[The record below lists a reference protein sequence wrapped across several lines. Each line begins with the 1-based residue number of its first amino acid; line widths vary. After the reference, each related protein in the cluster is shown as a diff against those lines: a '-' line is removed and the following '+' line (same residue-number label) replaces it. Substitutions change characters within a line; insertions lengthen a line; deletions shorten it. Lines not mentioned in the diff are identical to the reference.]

1 VHHISLEGTTLST
14 SVLADWEDTGWARQ
28 ILMDPEVGHKKA
40 AEALVFNGVETSE
53 TSVRRWRNKNGY
65 LKANYIEPGRK
76 GLHTEPEQGD
86 PEAVA
91 EDTEEE
97 SLQEQI
103 ESLKADNRRLFKAY
117 SKAKARGDEYIDAV
131 YRAATDAATYVG
143 ESTITPPIAD
153 LRQRPEEVA
162 LWHLTDWQ
170 GGKRTE
176 TYDRMIM
183 HQRIENYVAKAAA
196 ITDIQRADHPVKK
209 GVLLFTGDMVEGV
222 SIFPGQVWELDGT
235 LYEQMFDVADLM
247 IWTIKQALHIYET
260 VEVVAEYGN
269 HGRLGRKG
277 DGIKASD
284 NVDRMVYNI
293 VRQRLAHEG
302 RLTKFQTSGDWYQ
315 HFTIGNYSAMAIH
328 GDEIKSFGG
337 NIPAY
342 GILRKA
348 NQWASGVLPAFR
360 DLYIG
365 HYHQSMQLQ
374 LANGGSVF
382 MTGSPESDNIYAH
395 EFVAATGD
403 PSQRLHF
410 INPEKGRVTSE
421 YRIWL

>member
-1 VHHISLEGTTLST
+1 MVDAEW
-14 SVLADWEDTGWARQ
+14 VQQ
-28 ILMDPEVGHKKA
+28 ILMDPNVGHQA
-40 AEALVFNGVETSE
+40 AADDLVFNGVETSE
-53 TSVRRWRNKNGY
+53 TAVRRWR
-65 LKANYIEPGRK
+65 KANEYKRAILVEPGRK
-76 GLHTEPEQGD
+76 TLHTEPEQGD

-91 EDTEEE
+91 EDTEEVGQE
-97 SLQEQI
+97 ERIASLE
-103 ESLKADNRRLFKAY
+103 ADNRRLFAAY
-117 SKAKARGDEYIDAV
+117 KKAKARGDEYIEAV
-131 YRAATDAATYVG
+131 YRAATDAAQYVG
-143 ESTITPPIAD
+143 QRDVTPPLAD
-153 LRQRPEEVA
+153 TRMKPTEVA

-176 TYDRMIM
+176 TYDREIM
-183 HQRIENYVAKAAA
+183 HRRIEKYVEKATE
-196 ITDIQRADHPVKK
+196 ITDIQRADHPVKH

-247 IWTIKQALHIYET
+247 IWTITQALHTYET

-293 VRQRLAHEG
+293 VKQRLAHEP

-348 NQWASGVLPAFR
+348 NQWASGVLPSFR

-365 HYHQSMQLQ
+365 HYHQAMQLQ
-374 LANGGSVF
+374 MANGGSVF

-410 INPEKGRVTSE
+410 IHPEKGRVTSE
-421 YRIWL
+421 HRIWL

>member
-1 VHHISLEGTTLST
+1 VRAILQGSAAHSLAASELVRLGVSTT
-14 SVLADWEDTGWARQ
+14 
-28 ILMDPEVGHKKA
+28 
-40 AEALVFNGVETSE
+40 E
-53 TSVRRWRNKNGY
+53 TSVRRWRG
-65 LKANYIEPGRK
+65 ANNWERPNVQP
-76 GLHTEPEQGD
+76 LHTQPEEGEN
-86 PEAVA
+86 EAVA
-91 EDTEEE
+91 DGEAADP
-97 SLQEQI
+97 QERI
-103 ESLKADNRRLFKAY
+103 ATLEADNRRLFAAY
-117 SKAKARGDEYIDAV
+117 KKAKARGDEYIDAV
-131 YRAATDAATYVG
+131 YRAATDAARYVG
-143 ESTITPPIAD
+143 ETPYTGPDVYRTRIGV
-153 LRQRPEEVA
+153 PEVA

-170 GGKRTE
+170 GGKQTE
-176 TYDRMIM
+176 TYDRQIM
-183 HQRIENYVAKAAA
+183 RRRVEKYIDKAHA
-196 ITDIQRADHPVKK
+196 ITEIQRADHPVDEA
-209 GVLLFTGDMVEGV
+209 VLLFTGDMVEGV
-222 SIFPGQVWELDGT
+222 GIFPGQVWELDGT

-247 IWTIKQALHIYET
+247 LYTIRRALSMYEE
-260 VEVVAEYGN
+260 VQVVAEYGN

-293 VRQRLAHEG
+293 VRERLAEEP
-302 RLTKFQTSGDWYQ
+302 RLSKFQTSGDWYQ
-315 HFTIGNYSAMAIH
+315 HFTIGNYKAMAIH

-348 NQWASGVLPAFR
+348 NQWASGVLPEFR

-365 HYHQSMQLQ
+365 HYHQAMQLQ

-421 YRIWL
+421 YRVWL

>member
-1 VHHISLEGTTLST
+1 MSALTDST
-14 SVLADWEDTGWARQ
+14 DVEWVRE
-28 ILMDPEVGHKKA
+28 ILMDPEVGHEA
-40 AEALVFNGVETSE
+40 AAADLVFNGIETSE
-53 TSVRRWRNKNGY
+53 SSVRRWRKANGY
-65 LKANYIEPGRK
+65 KRSVLVPLDKTPKRLNTQPVEGEA
-76 GLHTEPEQGD
+76 
-86 PEAVA
+86 EAVA
-91 EDTEEE
+91 ANEELRE
-97 SLQEQI
+97 RIVSLEG
-103 ESLKADNRRLFKAY
+103 DNRRLFQQFT
-117 SKAKARGDEYIDAV
+117 KAKARGDEYIEAV
-131 YRAATDAATYVG
+131 YRAARDAAQFVG
-143 ESTITPPIAD
+143 ATPVTPPKAD
-153 LRQRPEEVA
+153 KRTKASEVA

-170 GGKRTE
+170 GGKKTI
-176 TYDRMIM
+176 TYDRTIM
-183 HQRIENYVAKAAA
+183 RTRVMRYVEKAHE
-196 ITDIQRADHPVKK
+196 ITEIQRADHPVRK

-235 LYEQMFDVADLM
+235 LYEQMFDVSDLM
-247 IWTIKQALHIYET
+247 IWTIKQALQIYDE

-269 HGRLGRKG
+269 HGRLGKKS

-293 VRQRLAHEG
+293 VRERLAHEG
-302 RLTKFQTSGDWYQ
+302 RLKKFQTSGDWYQ
-315 HFTIGNYSAMAIH
+315 NFSIGNYKAMAIH

-348 NQWASGVLPAFR
+348 NQWASGVLPTFR

-374 LANGGSVF
+374 LANGGSVY
-382 MTGSPESDNIYAH
+382 MTGSPESDNVYAH

-410 INPEKGRVTSE
+410 VHPVKGRVTSE
-421 YRIWL
+421 HRIWL

>member
-1 VHHISLEGTTLST
+1 MSTLAEYIE
-14 SVLADWEDTGWARQ
+14 VAWVRE
-28 ILMDPEVGHKKA
+28 ILMDPNVGHQA
-40 AEALVFNGVETSE
+40 ASDDLNFNGVDTSE
-53 TSVRRWRNKNGY
+53 TAVRRWRKANGY
-65 LKANYIEPGRK
+65 KRAILVEPGK
-76 GLHTEPEQGD
+76 EKALHTLPEEGTA
-86 PEAVA
+86 EAVA
-91 EDTEEE
+91 ENE
-97 SLQEQI
+97 EQI
-103 ESLKADNRRLFKAY
+103 ERIQSLEADNRRLFAQYK
-117 SKAKARGDEYIDAV
+117 KAKARGDEYVEAV
-131 YRAATDAATYVG
+131 YRAARDAAQYVG
-143 ESTITPPIAD
+143 ATEVEPPVVD
-153 LRQRPEEVA
+153 RRPNAPEVA

-170 GGKRTE
+170 GGKKTE
-176 TYDRMIM
+176 TYDRTIM
-183 HQRIENYVAKAAA
+183 RTRIMRYVEKANE

-247 IWTIKQALHIYET
+247 IWTIKQALHTYET

-293 VRQRLAHEG
+293 VRQRLADET
-302 RLTKFQTSGDWYQ
+302 RLTKFQTDGGWYQ
-315 HFTIGNYSAMAIH
+315 NFSIGNYKAMAIH

-348 NQWASGVLPAFR
+348 NQWASGVLPSFR

-421 YRIWL
+421 YRVWL

>member
-1 VHHISLEGTTLST
+1 MGRHDLST
-14 SVLADWEDTGWARQ
+14 LPRIAEETDWVRDILLGSAGHLDT
-28 ILMDPEVGHKKA
+28 V
-40 AEALVFNGVETSE
+40 AELRRLGVITSD
-53 TSVRRWRNKNGY
+53 TAVRRWRSANGW
-65 LKANYIEPGRK
+65 ARPG
-76 GLHTEPEQGD
+76 GLHTQPEEGD
-86 PEAVA
+86 GQAVA
-91 EDTEEE
+91 EEGDEEMAE
-97 SLQEQI
+97 RIASLE
-103 ESLKADNRRLFKAY
+103 ADNRRLFAQYK
-117 SKAKARGDEYIDAV
+117 KAKARGDEYIDAV
-131 YRAATDAATYVG
+131 YQAAKDAAQFVG
-143 ESTITPPIAD
+143 ETPYNEPVLNMRING
-153 LRQRPEEVA
+153 PEVA

-176 TYDRMIM
+176 TYDRSIM
-183 HQRIENYVAKAAA
+183 RTRVETYIDKAHS
-196 ITDIQRADHPVKK
+196 ITEIQRADHPVDKA
-209 GVLLFTGDMVEGV
+209 VLLFTGDMVEGV

-247 IWTIKQALHIYET
+247 LYTIRQALGIYKE

-269 HGRLGRKG
+269 HGRLGKKG

-293 VRQRLAHEG
+293 VKERLAHEE
-302 RLTKFQTSGDWYQ
+302 RLTRFQTSGDWYQ

-337 NIPAY
+337 NLPAY

-348 NQWASGVLPAFR
+348 NQWASGVLPAFK

-365 HYHQSMQLQ
+365 HYHQSMELQ

-382 MTGSPESDNIYAH
+382 MTGSPESDNIYAQ

-410 INPEKGRVTSE
+410 INPDKGRVTSQ
-421 YRIWL
+421 YRVWL

>member
-1 VHHISLEGTTLST
+1 MSALTEY
-14 SVLADWEDTGWARQ
+14 ADTDWVRE
-28 ILMDPEVGHKKA
+28 ILMDPEVGHQA
-40 AEALVFNGVETSE
+40 AADDLIFNGVETSE
-53 TSVRRWRNKNGY
+53 TAVRRWRKANGY
-65 LKANYIEPGRK
+65 KKAILVEPGK
-76 GLHTEPEQGD
+76 EPKRLNTLPEEGTA
-86 PEAVA
+86 EAVA
-91 EDTEEE
+91 ENEALRERVDALT
-97 SLQEQI
+97 
-103 ESLKADNRRLFKAY
+103 ADNRRLFTQFT
-117 SKAKARGDEYIDAV
+117 KAKARGDEYIEAV
-131 YRAATDAATYVG
+131 YRAARDAAQFVG
-143 ESTITPPIAD
+143 QSDVTPPKAD
-153 LRQRPEEVA
+153 RRTKAAEVA

-170 GGKRTE
+170 GGKKTE
-176 TYDRMIM
+176 TYDRTIM
-183 HQRIENYVAKAAA
+183 RTRIMRYVEKATE
-196 ITDIQRADHPVKK
+196 ITEIQRADHPVRKA
-209 GVLLFTGDMVEGV
+209 VILLTGDMVEGV

-235 LYEQMFDVADLM
+235 LYEQMFDVADLLM
-247 IWTIKQALHIYET
+247 WTIRQALAIYDE
-260 VEVVAEYGN
+260 VEVIAEYGN

-293 VRQRLAHEG
+293 VRERMANFD

-315 HFTIGNYSAMAIH
+315 HFTIGNYRAMAIH

-348 NQWASGVLPAFR
+348 NQWASGVLPAFK

-421 YRIWL
+421 YRVWL

>member
-1 VHHISLEGTTLST
+1 
-14 SVLADWEDTGWARQ
+14 
-28 ILMDPEVGHKKA
+28 M
-40 AEALVFNGVETSE
+40 
-53 TSVRRWRNKNGY
+53 
-65 LKANYIEPGRK
+65 
-76 GLHTEPEQGD
+76 
-86 PEAVA
+86 
-91 EDTEEE
+91 
-97 SLQEQI
+97 
-103 ESLKADNRRLFKAY
+103 
-117 SKAKARGDEYIDAV
+117 
-131 YRAATDAATYVG
+131 
-143 ESTITPPIAD
+143 
-153 LRQRPEEVA
+153 
-162 LWHLTDWQ
+162 TDWQ

-176 TYDRMIM
+176 TYDRQIM
-183 HQRIENYVAKAAA
+183 RHRVGKYVDKAHA
-196 ITDIQRADHPVKK
+196 ITEIQRADHPVDEA
-209 GVLLFTGDMVEGV
+209 VLLFTGDMVEGV

-260 VEVVAEYGN
+260 VEVIAEYGN
-269 HGRLGRKG
+269 HGRLGKKG

-293 VRQRLAHEG
+293 VRQRLADES
-302 RLTKFQTSGDWYQ
+302 RLVDFQTSGDWYQ
-315 HFTIGNYSAMAIH
+315 HFTIGNYTAMAIH

-410 INPEKGRVTSE
+410 INPDKGRVTSE
-421 YRIWL
+421 YRVWL

>member
-1 VHHISLEGTTLST
+1 LSAFT
-14 SVLADWEDTGWARQ
+14 ESTDIEWVRD
-28 ILMDPEVGHKKA
+28 ILMDPEVGHEA
-40 AEALVFNGVETSE
+40 AAADLTFNGIDTSE
-53 TSVRRWRNKNGY
+53 TAVRRWRKANGY
-65 LKANYIEPGRK
+65 KRSVLVEMGKEPKRLNTQPVEG
-76 GLHTEPEQGD
+76 EA
-86 PEAVA
+86 EAVA
-91 EDTEEE
+91 ANEELRE
-97 SLQEQI
+97 RI
-103 ESLKADNRRLFKAY
+103 ENLTSDNRRLFQQFT
-117 SKAKARGDEYIDAV
+117 KAKARGDEYVEAV
-131 YRAATDAATYVG
+131 YKAARDAARYVG
-143 ESTITPPIAD
+143 ETEYNEPWQDVHCNNP
-153 LRQRPEEVA
+153 EVA

-170 GGKRTE
+170 GGKQTE
-176 TYDRMIM
+176 TYDRKIM
-183 HQRIENYVAKAAA
+183 RDRVEKYAYKAHA
-196 ITDIQRADHPVKK
+196 ITEIQRADHPVDKA
-209 GVLLFTGDMVEGV
+209 VLLFTGDMVEGV

-247 IWTIKQALHIYET
+247 MWTIKQALEMYKE

-293 VRQRLAHEG
+293 VRERLSNET

-315 HFTIGNYSAMAIH
+315 HFTIGNYRAMAIH

-348 NQWASGVLPAFR
+348 NQWASGVLPTFR